1 MESFE
6 SRRLLEARSTGRCR
20 RSVRVSEMSAASLST
35 IPPAARRRAGWTL
48 AALVAVRAAIPLVV
62 LAAHGHA
69 LPGLP
74 RYVYNPRP
82 GDAFGYYS
90 AVRELL
96 ATWRQPVVVGGAF
109 VVVAAAGLLALSLR
123 RRNRSTLALLVLAY
137 ALGLVGALL
146 ALRMRAPGAPTI

>member
-1 MESFE
+1 MERFE
-6 SRRLLEARSTGRCR
+6 SRRLLEARSTDRCR
-20 RSVRVSEMSAASLST
+20 PSVRVSDMSAVWPST
-35 IPPAARRRAGWTL
+35 LPPATRRRAFWTL
-48 AALVAVRAAIPLVV
+48 AALVTVRAAIPLVV

-96 ATWRQPVVVGGAF
+96 ATWRQPVVLAGAF
-109 VVVAAAGLLALSLR
+109 VVVAA
-123 RRNRSTLALLVLAY
+123 
-137 ALGLVGALL
+137 
-146 ALRMRAPGAPTI
+146 